1 MEIISMVFNFFS
13 SIIVDI
19 LYENSV
25 VNNLFSFDLK
35 NKQILIKNNGNN
47 FDNEIY
53 TDKQDKNKFKELKEL
68 FSEEHK
74 LYLKKNTFKNSFNL
88 KTTYKNSDNLNLNME
103 GKNNKLEMIFNI
115 DGDKTSKN
123 NYEKHSAFSKIKGNK
138 IIQKK
143 EKSNYLIYNIK
154 TNYVLIHFCFCCI
167 RKRKDIN
174 NILLDEAMNLLI
186 KKLDLFNLF
195 KFVNKSEKSL
205 IDFDDAE
212 IIEMSNECINNL
224 KKLNKKYLVRRFL

>member
-1 MEIISMVFNFFS
+1 
-13 SIIVDI
+13 
-19 LYENSV
+19 
-25 VNNLFSFDLK
+25 
-35 NKQILIKNNGNN
+35 
-47 FDNEIY
+47 
-53 TDKQDKNKFKELKEL
+53 
-68 FSEEHK
+68 
-74 LYLKKNTFKNSFNL
+74 
-88 KTTYKNSDNLNLNME
+88 ME

-138 IIQKK
+138 IIPKK

-174 NILLDEAMNLLI
+174 NILLDDAMNLLI

-195 KFVNKSEKSL
+195 KFVNKSEKSF
-205 IDFDDAE
+205 IYFKDAE
-212 IIEMSNECINNL
+212 IIETTDKSINNP
-224 KKLNKKYLVRRFL
+224 KKIKRKMFS